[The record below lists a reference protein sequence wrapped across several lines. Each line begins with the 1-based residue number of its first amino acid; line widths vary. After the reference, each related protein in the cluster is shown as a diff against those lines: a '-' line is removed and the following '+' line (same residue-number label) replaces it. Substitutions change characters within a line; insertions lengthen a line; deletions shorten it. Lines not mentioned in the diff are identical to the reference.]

1 MVLYVIFFIFQSV
14 LKDEMIS
21 DVPILVLANKTDRRD
36 AVGEEMIVGHL
47 GVSCRTS
54 KVSHLSYKSFCLT
67 SISCGGQDYIH
78 R

>member
-1 MVLYVIFFIFQSV
+1 
-14 LKDEMIS
+14 MIS

-54 KVSHLSYKSFCLT
+54 KVSHFSYKLFCLDLSAAVAKIT
-67 SISCGGQDYIH
+67 YISDNKL
-78 R
+78 